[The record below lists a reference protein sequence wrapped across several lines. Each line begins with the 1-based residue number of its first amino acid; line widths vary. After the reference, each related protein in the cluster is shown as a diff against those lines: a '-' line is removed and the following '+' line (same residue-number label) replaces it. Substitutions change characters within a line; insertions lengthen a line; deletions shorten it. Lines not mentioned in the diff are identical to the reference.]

1 MAQHWIS
8 IVESNW
14 IFSKFCILI
23 YIYIYYHYFKTL
35 VNFFSMQTRFDSI
48 FFIFNDIK
56 VLLIEFI
63 EIHNLKHFLIKVI
76 ETRGGLVY
84 LGALNEN

>member
-1 MAQHWIS
+1 
-8 IVESNW
+8 
-14 IFSKFCILI
+14 
-23 YIYIYYHYFKTL
+23 
-35 VNFFSMQTRFDSI
+35 MQTRFDSI